1 MNMEHEYE
9 EAIAKLFAIVFYSL
23 LDCRIKLMGFG
34 VQFTRL

>member
-9 EAIAKLFAIVFYSL
+9 EAIAKLFDIVL